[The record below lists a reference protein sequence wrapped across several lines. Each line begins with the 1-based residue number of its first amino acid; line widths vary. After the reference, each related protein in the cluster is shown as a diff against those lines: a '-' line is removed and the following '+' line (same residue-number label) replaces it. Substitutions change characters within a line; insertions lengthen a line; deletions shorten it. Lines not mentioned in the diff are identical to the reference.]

1 MNITSGTRRP
11 RAEQVLEAL
20 GKHAVV
26 WLFCLFILIPILYIG
41 ISSFKS
47 NIEINRVLSLPA
59 APDLENYLKVVQNP
73 LIVTGTLN
81 SLFVTA
87 SAMIMAVFAAALAG
101 YAIGRARTRFF
112 VVIYVFFLSSLMIP
126 TVANMAAL
134 YSLLR
139 SLGLLNSR
147 VGLILVYAAGA
158 VPFGVL
164 VYSSFIKNVPLELDE
179 AATIDGCGYF
189 QRFFL
194 IILPLLK
201 PAIVT
206 HVVFSASFIWNDFF
220 MPFLFIT
227 SEDKKTLPPAIYS
240 FQSNNVTDYG
250 PIFAM
255 LVLAVLPLIIF
266 FLFSQRYFYDSVA
279 GSVKG

>member
-1 MNITSGTRRP
+1 MHASARRP
-11 RAEQVLEAL
+11 RAEQVLEML

-41 ISSFKS
+41 ISSFKT

-59 APDLENYLKVVQNP
+59 TPNLENYLKVVQNP
-73 LIVTGTLN
+73 LIITGTLN

-87 SAMIMAVFAAALAG
+87 SAMFIAVFASSLAG
-101 YAIGRARTRFF
+101 YAIGRARTRLFAL
-112 VVIYVFFLSSLMIP
+112 IYVFFLSSLMIP
-126 TVANMAAL
+126 SVANMAAL

-147 VGLILVYAAGA
+147 VGLVLVYAAGA

-189 QRFFL
+189 QRFFQ
-194 IILPLLK
+194 IIFPLLK

-206 HVVFSASFIWNDFF
+206 HIVFSASFIWNDFF

-255 LVLAVLPLIIF
+255 LVLAVLPLVIF

>member
-1 MNITSGTRRP
+1 MNITTSNRRS
-11 RAEQVLEAL
+11 RAEQILETL
-20 GKHAVV
+20 SKHAIV
-26 WLFCLFILIPILYIG
+26 WMFCLFILVPILYIV
-41 ISSFKS
+41 ISSFKT

-59 APDLENYLKVVQNP
+59 APNLDNYLKVVQNP
-73 LIVTGTLN
+73 LIITGTLN
-81 SLFVTA
+81 SLFVTS
-87 SAMIMAVFAAALAG
+87 SAMIMAVFASSLAG
-101 YAIGRARTRFF
+101 YAIGRAKTRFF
-112 VVIYVFFLSSLMIP
+112 VLVYIFFLSSLMIP
-126 TVANMAAL
+126 NVANMAAL
-134 YSLLR
+134 YSLLK

-147 VGLILVYAAGA
+147 VGLILIYAAGA

-164 VYSSFIKNVPLELDE
+164 VYSSFIKNVPFELDE

-194 IILPLLK
+194 IIFPLLK

-206 HVVFSASFIWNDFF
+206 HIVFSASFIWNDFF

-255 LVLAVLPLIIF
+255 LVLAVLPLVIF
-266 FLFSQRYFYDSVA
+266 FLFSQRYFYDAVA

>member
-1 MNITSGTRRP
+1 M
-11 RAEQVLEAL
+11 RASYLTPGRIVGGLT
-20 GKHAVV
+20 KHAFV

-41 ISSFKS
+41 ISSVKT
-47 NIEINRVLSLPA
+47 NVEINRVLSLPA
-59 APDLENYLKVVQNP
+59 APNLDNYAKVFQNP
-73 LIVTGTLN
+73 LIITGTLN

-87 SAMIMAVFAAALAG
+87 SAMIIAILASSLAG
-101 YAIGRARTRFF
+101 YAIGRAKARLF
-112 VVIYVFFLSSLMIP
+112 VVVYVFFLSSLMIP

-134 YSLLR
+134 YSLMK
-139 SLGLLNSR
+139 SLSLLNSR
-147 VGLILVYAAGA
+147 IGLILIYSAGA
-158 VPFGVL
+158 IPFGVL
-164 VYSSFIKNVPLELDE
+164 IYSSFIKNVPLELDE

-189 QRFFL
+189 QRFFS
-194 IILPLLK
+194 IIFPLLK
-201 PAIVT
+201 PAVIT
-206 HVVFSASFIWNDFF
+206 HIVFSASFIWNDFF

-255 LVLAVLPLIIF
+255 LVMAVLPLVFF

>member
-1 MNITSGTRRP
+1 MHASYLTPGRIVGGLT
-11 RAEQVLEAL
+11 
-20 GKHAVV
+20 KHAFV

-41 ISSFKS
+41 ISSVKT
-47 NIEINRVLSLPA
+47 NVEINRVLSLPA
-59 APDLENYLKVVQNP
+59 APNLDNYAKVFQNP
-73 LIVTGTLN
+73 LIITGTLN

-87 SAMIMAVFAAALAG
+87 SAMIIAILASSLAG
-101 YAIGRARTRFF
+101 YAIGRAKARLF
-112 VVIYVFFLSSLMIP
+112 VVVYVFFLSSLMIP

-134 YSLLR
+134 YSLMK
-139 SLGLLNSR
+139 SLSLLNSR
-147 VGLILVYAAGA
+147 IGLILIYSAGA
-158 VPFGVL
+158 IPFGVL
-164 VYSSFIKNVPLELDE
+164 IYSSFIKNVPLELDE

-189 QRFFL
+189 QRFFS
-194 IILPLLK
+194 IIFPLLK
-201 PAIVT
+201 PAVIT
-206 HVVFSASFIWNDFF
+206 HIVFSASFIWNDFF

-255 LVLAVLPLIIF
+255 LVMAVLPLVFF